1 MIGAS
6 VTRIVIYSTRKIV
19 SVNALKAWCI
29 GDKAPLILS
38 LYITYRGQIHTQAAL
53 LPGGRDTGTHWIG
66 RSAHNTVVQDW
77 RKNNNPSVPTTYWAP
92 VILPQDPINM
102 RLDKPQSQYWY
113 FGEEKNPLPV
123 PGMEP
128 WFLSHQYY
136 YVIPATPKNQVLF

>member
-66 RSAHNTVVQDW
+66 SWVDSKAGCPYRVGMHRSYSLQARPWGKVQ
-77 RKNNNPSVPTTYWAP
+77 RPEIKSNKS
-92 VILPQDPINM
+92 
-102 RLDKPQSQYWY
+102 R
-113 FGEEKNPLPV
+113 
-123 PGMEP
+123 
-128 WFLSHQYY
+128 
-136 YVIPATPKNQVLF
+136 